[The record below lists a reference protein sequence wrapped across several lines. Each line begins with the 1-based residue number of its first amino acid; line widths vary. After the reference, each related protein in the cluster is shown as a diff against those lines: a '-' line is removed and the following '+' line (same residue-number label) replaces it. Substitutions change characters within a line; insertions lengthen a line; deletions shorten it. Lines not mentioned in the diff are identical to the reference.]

1 MNDPKEVLWRL
12 VAGESLSREETE
24 ELFGALMDG
33 QVSEPI
39 KAALLVALR
48 MKGEAVSEIS
58 GAAAAMRR
66 RVIPIPHTSE
76 GIVDT
81 CGTGGD
87 GRGTFN
93 ISTAAALVA
102 AAAGVSVAKHGNRS
116 VSSKSGSADVL
127 AALGVKIEIDPATAG
142 QALDTVGITFL
153 FAPLLHPAMREV
165 MPVRRELGMRTIF
178 NVLGPLT
185 NPAGARRQVMGV
197 YSQALVEPIGQ
208 VLRDLGA
215 EHALVVHGDGLDEI
229 TTTGSTTVS
238 EVRDGEV
245 RTYTLEPER
254 FGLRRVRV
262 EDLAGGMPEDNAAL
276 MHRVFGGETG
286 PLADVTALNAGAAI
300 YVAGLASSLE
310 EGVETARSVLASGAA
325 AGKLDELKGF
335 LGWRLRTSWCAS
347 PSAAASRS
355 PSSRRICRRAGRS
368 PGPTMLS
375 WQRSPKRI
383 PQSSPRSRWAPLA
396 WARSTAG
403 SIR

>member
-1 MNDPKEVLWRL
+1 VTDPKEIVWRI
-12 VAGESLSREETE
+12 VAGESLSHQETE

-33 QVSEPI
+33 LVSEPI

-48 MKGEAVSEIS
+48 MKGEAVAEIS
-58 GAAAAMRR
+58 GAAAAMRS
-66 RVIPIPHTSE
+66 RVIPIPHTSTDL
-76 GIVDT
+76 VDT

-102 AAAGVSVAKHGNRS
+102 SAAGVSVAKHGNRS

-142 QALDTVGITFL
+142 RALDEVGITFL

-215 EHALVVHGDGLDEI
+215 EHAMVVHGDGLDEI
-229 TTTGSTTVS
+229 TTTGTTSIS

-254 FGLRRVRV
+254 FGIRRVTV
-262 EDLAGGMPEDNAAL
+262 EDLAGGKPDENATL
-276 MHRVFGGETG
+276 LRRVFGGETG

-300 YVAGLASSLE
+300 YVAGLAPSLE
-310 EGVETARSVLASGAA
+310 EGYEAARAALASGAA
-325 AGKLDELKGF
+325 ARKLDALVEF
-335 LGWRLRTSWCAS
+335 LA
-347 PSAAASRS
+347 
-355 PSSRRICRRAGRS
+355 
-368 PGPTMLS
+368 
-375 WQRSPKRI
+375 
-383 PQSSPRSRWAPLA
+383 
-396 WARSTAG
+396 
-403 SIR
+403 